1 MRKLLIGLMV
11 ISAITL
17 TLGGLT
23 GFMWFAF
30 FGPVHLVNLNLNKS
44 QVLWFDAGLSFMVF
58 LQHSI
63 MIRKS
68 FRKSISWFI
77 PEEIFRSFFAI
88 VSGLTMLTA
97 FIHWQPLPDT
107 IFVAEGI
114 WRLLFRGIFFASLL
128 GTLWVLLTIWFYDPS
143 GTLEV
148 IYYLKGKPA
157 AKNNVKAD
165 GLFLLVRHPIYMLM
179 ILMMWSYP
187 DITTDRLLFNVLWTT
202 WMLAASFLEE
212 RDLIA
217 DHGKSY
223 LNYRKRVPMFIPNGS
238 SISAIKERFRKG
250 TGLSF

>member
-1 MRKLLIGLMV
+1 
-11 ISAITL
+11 
-17 TLGGLT
+17 
-23 GFMWFAF
+23 
-30 FGPVHLVNLNLNKS
+30 
-44 QVLWFDAGLSFMVF
+44 
-58 LQHSI
+58 
-63 MIRKS
+63 
-68 FRKSISWFI
+68 
-77 PEEIFRSFFAI
+77 
-88 VSGLTMLTA
+88 
-97 FIHWQPLPDT
+97 
-107 IFVAEGI
+107 
-114 WRLLFRGIFFASLL
+114 LFRGIFFASLL

-157 AKNNVKAD
+157 AKNKVKAD
-165 GLFLLVRHPIYMLM
+165 GLFLLIRHPIYILM

-187 DITTDRLLFNVLWTT
+187 EITTDRLLFNVLWTT
-202 WMLAASFLEE
+202 WMLTASFLEE